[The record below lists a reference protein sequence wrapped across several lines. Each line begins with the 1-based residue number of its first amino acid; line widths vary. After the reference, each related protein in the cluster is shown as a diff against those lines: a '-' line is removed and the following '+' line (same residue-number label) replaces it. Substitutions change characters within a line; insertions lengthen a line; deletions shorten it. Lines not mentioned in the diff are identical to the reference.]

1 MAEIIDGKKIADG
14 ILSGLRIEISKL
26 KTAGIAPRLVVI
38 LVGKN
43 PASLSYIRVK
53 QKRAREV
60 GLRVEVQAYPEN
72 TPQAALQKAI
82 QEFNKQPDV
91 CGILVQLPLPG
102 HLDKQAVL
110 DSIRPELDVDCL
122 TSGNKQK
129 LIRGEEVPF
138 FPPAV
143 MAVLKILEVSK
154 VNLAKANVLIVGS
167 GDLIGKPLAALLLN
181 RKISFKLANRYTE
194 NLPELTQK
202 ADVIIAGAGKP
213 GLITGERVKK
223 GAVVIDAGSTGSEK
237 GEVVGDVDFES
248 LVKKARLLAPV
259 TGGVGPVTVAMLL
272 GNVVRSAQRKLA

>member
-1 MAEIIDGKKIADG
+1 MAEIVDGKKIADG
-14 ILSGLRIEISKL
+14 ILSGLRTELSKL
-26 KTAGIAPRLVVI
+26 KTAGITPRLVVI

-129 LIRGEEVPF
+129 LFRGEEVPF
-138 FPPAV
+138 LPPAV
-143 MAVLKILEVSK
+143 AAVLKILEVSE
-154 VNLAKANVLIVGS
+154 VNLAEANVLIVGS

-194 NLPELTQK
+194 NLPELAQK

-248 LVKKARLLAPV
+248 VVKKARLLAPV
-259 TGGVGPVTVAMLL
+259 PGGVGPVTVAMLL